1 MLTGLDNFSRKNDFP
16 LISVIVP
23 IYNVEPYIR
32 KCLNSIITQ
41 TYRNLEIILVDD
53 GSTDSCGLICDDYA
67 ARDSRIKAIHKQN
80 GGVSSARNAGLRAAT
95 GEYIGWVD
103 PDDWIEPDMFE
114 YLLSNALAYSTDI
127 TVCGR
132 VEQYPQKTVFKGWKE
147 VRLLDTGQ
155 ALEQLLIDKEMGSY
169 LWDKLWKAE
178 LFDGVA
184 FPIGRTF
191 EDISIMHRL
200 FKRAEKILCLPE
212 AKYNYLQ
219 RTNSIVGNQLLT
231 ARINRYIAD
240 KTRYD
245 QMLEEFPQFAD
256 ILEAKCMEAAM
267 NVWNTFCDSPEAQ
280 RKEFVPRL
288 EEIAA
293 FSKQHCRHAFKKM
306 ELGIT
311 GKITVLL
318 TPYARLWA
326 FRMAKGLKK
335 LYLIKNPER

>member
-1 MLTGLDNFSRKNDFP
+1 M
-16 LISVIVP
+16 
-23 IYNVEPYIR
+23 EPYIR
-32 KCLNSIITQ
+32 RCLDSIVTQ
-41 TYRNLEIILVDD
+41 TYRSLEIILVDD
-53 GSTDSCGLICDDYA
+53 GSPDNCGLICDDYA
-67 ARDSRIKAIHKQN
+67 ARDSRIKVIHKQN

-114 YLLSNALAYSTDI
+114 YLVRNAAAFSADI

-147 VRLLDTGQ
+147 VKLLDTWQ
-155 ALEQLLIDKEMGSY
+155 ALEQLLIDKKMGSY

-178 LFDGVA
+178 LFDGLA
-184 FPIGRTF
+184 FPVGRTF

-200 FKRAEKILCLPE
+200 FIRADKVLCLPE

-240 KTRYD
+240 KIRYD
-245 QMLEEFPQFAD
+245 ELAGEFPQFAD

-267 NVWNTFCDSPEAQ
+267 NVWNTFCDSPDAQ
-280 RKEFVPRL
+280 RKKLMPQL

-293 FSKQHCRHAFKKM
+293 FSKRHYRHAFRNM

-311 GKITVLL
+311 GKLTVLL
-318 TPYARLWA
+318 TPYARHWA
-326 FRMAKGLKK
+326 FRVAKVLNK
-335 LYLIKNPER
+335 LYLLKNPEK